1 MNKPKMHNNTRISSF
16 QNGLNN
22 HPLRSTGLYFKSKIM
37 EGSQEVKK

>member
-16 QNGLNN
+16 QNRLN